1 LWVEGEN
8 RLRRPTLNTRE
19 GVQQG
24 VTWKDALT
32 RVRDLLNAAGRKDPA
47 SVRFL
52 ATAHGSHEELYLIK
66 RLAEDLKG
74 EGGASHVHVAW
85 RRTEKPQPP
94 NTKFRVPAVDAPN
107 VNGAKDLGLGVIATA
122 DGDAD
127 LAALRGAIDQG
138 RVSVLY
144 VLDPGPD
151 GSMGDVSWIADARRS
166 GRLPMV
172 IYEGVLQN
180 ELAKVAD
187 VVLPGAA
194 WVEKDAT
201 YTSGTGLV
209 QAVSKAINA
218 PGEAVEDWQILTSVA
233 AALGLPYT
241 YTAAQQVREDVA
253 KHLAPRPEY
262 AGLGELAFNQVM
274 TAENW
279 LKTSN
284 PMERWKWDTMF
295 QDLPPVKGHNVQME
309 QMAQPTVIPLRLVT
323 EEISR
328 ASE

>member
-1 LWVEGEN
+1 
-8 RLRRPTLNTRE
+8 
-19 GVQQG
+19 
-24 VTWKDALT
+24 
-32 RVRDLLNAAGRKDPA
+32 
-47 SVRFL
+47 
-52 ATAHGSHEELYLIK
+52 
-66 RLAEDLKG
+66 
-74 EGGASHVHVAW
+74 
-85 RRTEKPQPP
+85 
-94 NTKFRVPAVDAPN
+94 VPAIDAPN
-107 VNGAKDLGLGVIATA
+107 VNGAKDLGLGVVATA

-127 LAALRGAIDQG
+127 LTSLKNAVDQG

-151 GSMGDVSWIADARRS
+151 GSLGDVSWIAEARRS
-166 GRLPMV
+166 GGLPV
-172 IYEGVLQN
+172 LIYQGVLQT
-180 ELAKVAD
+180 ELARIAD

-201 YTSGTGLV
+201 YTNDKGLV
-209 QAVSKAINA
+209 QAASKAINA

-241 YTAAQQVREDVA
+241 YTASQQVRKDIAEYFSP
-253 KHLAPRPEY
+253 LALSERGLAEGERARVEREY
-262 AGLGELAFNQVM
+262 AGLGDHAFNQVM
-274 TAENW
+274 TAEHW

-309 QMAQPTVIPLRLVT
+309 QMSQPTVIPLRLVT

>member
-1 LWVEGEN
+1 
-8 RLRRPTLNTRE
+8 
-19 GVQQG
+19 
-24 VTWKDALT
+24 
-32 RVRDLLNAAGRKDPA
+32 
-47 SVRFL
+47 
-52 ATAHGSHEELYLIK
+52 
-66 RLAEDLKG
+66 
-74 EGGASHVHVAW
+74 
-85 RRTEKPQPP
+85 
-94 NTKFRVPAVDAPN
+94 
-107 VNGAKDLGLGVIATA
+107 
-122 DGDAD
+122 
-127 LAALRGAIDQG
+127 
-138 RVSVLY
+138 VSVLY

-151 GSMGDVSWIADARRS
+151 GSMGDVSWIIDARRS
-166 GRLPMV
+166 GRLPML
-172 IYEGVLQN
+172 IYQGVLQS
-180 ELAKVAD
+180 ELSKIAD

-201 YTSGTGLV
+201 FTNDQGRV
-209 QAVSKAINA
+209 QAASKAINA

-241 YTAAQQVREDVA
+241 YTGSAQVRKDIAE
-253 KHLAPRPEY
+253 HFSRLALSEAGLGEAERARVEREY
-262 AGLGELAFNQVM
+262 AGLGAQAFNQVM

-309 QMAQPTVIPLRLVT
+309 QMSQPTVIPLRLVT